1 MVIPCLPAVCQAQPL
16 LLCSDLWLGAW
27 LWIPPTAAP
36 CHPGSPSS
44 WLSWLS
50 WLIHISPSD
59 CRTTG
64 PASLTDNTR
73 PKPVSSPPLL
83 LRAQNN
89 CGPKSCF
96 TTDSHSNHC
105 TEITLSLLTQ
115 FSFPSLPSSTL
126 APAEMATKCQQ
137 TARNRNS
144 KFQKPRP
151 PPLPPPL
158 LRLDC
163 RGRSNLWC

>member
-1 MVIPCLPAVCQAQPL
+1 MTWC
-16 LLCSDLWLGAW
+16 CSKK
-27 LWIPPTAAP
+27 
-36 CHPGSPSS
+36 SS
-44 WLSWLS
+44 T
-50 WLIHISPSD
+50 P
-59 CRTTG
+59 
-64 PASLTDNTR
+64 LTDNTR

-115 FSFPSLPSSTL
+115 FSSPSLPSFTL

-163 RGRSNLWC
+163 RGGSNLWYCGLRMRRAAAYLSTVRLRVPAELSSGWSTWRHLAACQPGRDWRAGLAAR